1 MKPIPA
7 RLLPHTVVVQPVI
20 GDSGDGLIYGPP
32 VEHPA
37 RVDYSRTLTRDR
49 NGAEAVSEAAVLLR
63 PGTGCD
69 VQARLTL
76 PDGTRAVILG
86 VKDAYDAHKPVVT
99 EVVVA

>member
-20 GDSGDGLIYGPP
+20 GDSGDGLLYGPP

-37 RVDYSRTLTRDR
+37 RVDYNRTLTRDR
-49 NGAEAVSEAAVLLR
+49 SGAEAVSEATVLLR

-86 VKDAYDAHKPVVT
+86 VRDHYDAWAPVYT
-99 EVVVA
+99 EVTIG